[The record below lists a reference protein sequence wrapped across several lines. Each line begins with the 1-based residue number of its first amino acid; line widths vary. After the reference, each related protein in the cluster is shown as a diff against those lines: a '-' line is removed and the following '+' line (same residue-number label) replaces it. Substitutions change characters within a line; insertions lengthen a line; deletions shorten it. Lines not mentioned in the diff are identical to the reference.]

1 MKPADPHKHILGNRL
16 KKAVSILF
24 AALFVIPVSGCILQN
39 PLGLK
44 NYEITVLNDTDGS
57 KNREGYEEIFYWE
70 QPYTVKITVEPNDVD
85 VYWSCDGAANPKFDY
100 DRATESLVRRREV
113 DLKFNGKGTG
123 WIKVSCHNSNSSYQW
138 MFNVLI
144 TVMKVT
150 VLEKDTN
157 AVLPRAKVGFTNRE
171 SRDYV
176 DGKNG
181 SIELDWYGMD
191 FSGDMIIQAED
202 HESVTIPL
210 SKYEDEK
217 LKELDLGTIYLSPKL

>member
-44 NYEITVLNDTDGS
+44 DYEITVLNDTDGS

-85 VYWSCDGAANPKFDY
+85 VYWPCDGAANPKFDY

-123 WIKVSCHNSNSSYQW
+123 WVRVSCHNSNSSYQW
-138 MFNVLI
+138 MFNVLV

-150 VLEKDTN
+150 FWRRAQTQCCRVPRS
-157 AVLPRAKVGFTNRE
+157 ALPTENRATTSTAKTEASN
-171 SRDYV
+171 
-176 DGKNG
+176 
-181 SIELDWYGMD
+181 L
-191 FSGDMIIQAED
+191 
-202 HESVTIPL
+202 T
-210 SKYEDEK
+210 
-217 LKELDLGTIYLSPKL
+217 GTEWISAAI

>member
-44 NYEITVLNDTDGS
+44 DYEITVLNDTDGS

-123 WIKVSCHNSNSSYQW
+123 WVRVSCHNSNSEEYFYGHKKRRLINRRLF
-138 MFNVLI
+138 FNYNGKFIRLRLRI
-144 TVMKVT
+144 PHSARSMI
-150 VLEKDTN
+150 
-157 AVLPRAKVGFTNRE
+157 AILPRR
-171 SRDYV
+171 
-176 DGKNG
+176 
-181 SIELDWYGMD
+181 
-191 FSGDMIIQAED
+191 
-202 HESVTIPL
+202 SVPFPLPL
-210 SKYEDEK
+210 SD
-217 LKELDLGTIYLSPKL
+217 TAH